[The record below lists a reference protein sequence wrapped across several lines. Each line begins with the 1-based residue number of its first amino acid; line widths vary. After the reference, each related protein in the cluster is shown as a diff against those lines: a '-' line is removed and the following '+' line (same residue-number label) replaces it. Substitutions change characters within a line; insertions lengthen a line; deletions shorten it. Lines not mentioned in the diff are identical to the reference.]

1 MAEMK
6 FECPHCQQHIQA
18 DDGYAGMQI
27 NCPACNGAL
36 MVPGSLPAPAPA
48 AAPPPALSAQPPV
61 PSRLSIRVTTPASA
75 PAEAPAAPAP
85 QTGSTAGACP
95 SCGSALPRGAVL
107 CTHCGYNLVT
117 RQRTVAGKPAALGRP
132 KAPSGEAP
140 WYLTPWPYVGV
151 VVLLLGTFY
160 LLGRSHPPMMLAFV
174 GLTVLY
180 VLTTHILV
188 LVAAFRESVGT
199 GFLSLCIPFY
209 ALYFVFK
216 VSESD
221 TLKVLYG
228 CAILL
233 NIALR
238 VVGAMAE

>member
-1 MAEMK
+1 MK

-18 DDGYAGMQI
+18 DEGYAGMQI

-36 MVPGSLPAPAPA
+36 MVPGSAPVAAPAVEAPVPPLPARLSVRTTAPA
-48 AAPPPALSAQPPV
+48 ASPPQES
-61 PSRLSIRVTTPASA
+61 TA
-75 PAEAPAAPAP
+75 PAHAPSTR
-85 QTGSTAGACP
+85 TGTCP
-95 SCGSALPRGAVL
+95 SCGSALPQGAVL

-132 KAPSGEAP
+132 KASSGETP

-160 LLGRSHPPMMLAFV
+160 LLGRSHPPMMLAFAGV
-174 GLTVLY
+174 AVLY

-216 VSESD
+216 LNEND
-221 TLKVLYG
+221 TLKILYG
-228 CAILL
+228 FAILL

-238 VVGAMAE
+238 VVGGLAE